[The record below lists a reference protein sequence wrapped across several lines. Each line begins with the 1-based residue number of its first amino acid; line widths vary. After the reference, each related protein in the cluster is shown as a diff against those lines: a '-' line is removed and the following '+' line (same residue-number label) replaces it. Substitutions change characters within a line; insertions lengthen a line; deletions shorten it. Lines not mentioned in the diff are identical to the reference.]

1 VDRLTASWLG
11 TSLAQDERTNMIINM
26 HLENRLEDLARQ
38 REQAEVQRMAVTE
51 LLKVAAQ
58 DARAEGWSAQR
69 IANTI
74 GVAKRTVQLWTD

>member
-1 VDRLTASWLG
+1 
-11 TSLAQDERTNMIINM
+11 MIINM
-26 HLENRLEDLARQ
+26 QLEHRLEDLARQ

-58 DARAEGWSAQR
+58 EARKEGWSAQR